1 MIEVGMKDIQDA
13 YEQIEPFVFKT
24 PMIYSEPTSRR
35 VGSEV
40 WFKMEN
46 LQMGG
51 AHKIRGALNSMLK
64 LSPEEL
70 KRGVVT
76 ASAGNHSLAVAYAA
90 KLMETSAIVCVPE
103 YAPLTKR
110 QKAEKYGAQLLVCGP
125 HFEDAE
131 RKAFEVARE
140 TGRKFI
146 HAYETPETIAGQGT
160 VMLEC
165 FREWK
170 DFDAVLV
177 PTGGGGLLCG
187 TAIACK
193 AEHPETKVYG
203 LQTEASAPWLRSF
216 HEKTLHNDCA
226 YASTCADGLEG
237 AIGWPNVELALT
249 CVDDIFAV
257 TEKSLREGIKWTSV
271 MHNLMIEGAA
281 ATCLG
286 ALFERHE
293 ALQGKRV
300 LCLISGG
307 NIDPERFCEICRESY
322 PWQKEGK
329 SKGEVA

>member
-1 MIEVGMKDIQDA
+1 MIQVGMEDIQKA
-13 YEQIEPFVFKT
+13 YEEIESFVFKT

-64 LSPEEL
+64 LTPDEL
-70 KRGVVT
+70 SRGVVT
-76 ASAGNHSLAVAYAA
+76 ASAGNHSLAVAYGA
-90 KLMETSAIVCVPE
+90 KLMETSAVVCVPE
-103 YAPLTKR
+103 YAPMTKR
-110 QKAEKYGAQLLVCGP
+110 AKAEKYGAKLIVCGP
-125 HFEDAE
+125 HFEDAQRRAYE
-131 RKAFEVARE
+131 IARE

-160 VMLEC
+160 VALEC
-165 FREWK
+165 LREWQ

-193 AEHPETKVYG
+193 AAYPETKVYG
-203 LQTEASAPWLRSF
+203 LQTEASAPWLKSF
-216 HEKTLHNDCA
+216 HERELHNDCTFHP
-226 YASTCADGLEG
+226 TCADGLEG
-237 AIGWPNVELALT
+237 AISWPNVELALT

-257 TEKSLREGIKWTSV
+257 SEQSLREGIKWMSV

-293 ALQGKRV
+293 ELQGKRV
-300 LCLISGG
+300 LCMISGG
-307 NIDPERFCEICRESY
+307 NIDPERFCEICRETY
-322 PWQKEGK
+322 PWQGEDKT
-329 SKGEVA
+329 KGVVA